1 MSEQQQQQQE
11 AVGGET
17 VQAPRRTTI
26 LVVDDNEANRYAV
39 GRMLRDVGFAVD
51 EAGTGR
57 DAVRRAAEH
66 PDLVVLDINLPDI
79 NGFEVLRQIR
89 GNPVTASLPVL
100 HLSASYT
107 KGEHKAFGLEQG
119 ADGYLTHPVEPSVL
133 VATVRALIRIRQ
145 AEETMRA
152 SAALWQATF
161 DAIGDSVFLLDEGGI
176 VLRCNR
182 AATALLHS
190 AADQLVGRPFGEVVE
205 QALGPSLEIPLPP
218 GAGDGGATEP
228 REVHILD
235 RWFRVAVDAV
245 FDDRG
250 DRIGA
255 VYVLTDI
262 TERKGAEEER
272 VRLLADA
279 EAARAE
285 AEAANLAK
293 MQFLASMSHE
303 LRTPLN
309 AIGGYAQLMAMGVRG
324 PLTAE
329 QREDLDRIQRSQHH
343 LLGLVNDVLN
353 FARVESGAVHYTI
366 TELPVDE
373 ALAAI
378 ETFIAPQAAA
388 KGLRYE
394 YHRCDPSLVVRAD
407 REKLQQ
413 VVLNLVGNAIKFTPA
428 EGHVTVSCE
437 PRDGGGGRRLAILV
451 RDTGPGIPADKLEA
465 VFEPFVQVDRSLS
478 GASQGAGLG
487 LAISRDL
494 ARGMGG
500 DLSVSSTLGAG
511 SVFTLTL
518 PLAE

>member
-1 MSEQQQQQQE
+1 
-11 AVGGET
+11 
-17 VQAPRRTTI
+17 
-26 LVVDDNEANRYAV
+26 
-39 GRMLRDVGFAVD
+39 
-51 EAGTGR
+51 
-57 DAVRRAAEH
+57 
-66 PDLVVLDINLPDI
+66 
-79 NGFEVLRQIR
+79 
-89 GNPVTASLPVL
+89 
-100 HLSASYT
+100 
-107 KGEHKAFGLEQG
+107 
-119 ADGYLTHPVEPSVL
+119 
-133 VATVRALIRIRQ
+133 
-145 AEETMRA
+145 MRA

-353 FARVESGAVHYTI
+353 FARIESGAVHYAI
-366 TELPVDE
+366 TAFPVDD
-373 ALAAI
+373 ALVAI
-378 ETFIAPQAAA
+378 ETFIAPQMEQKRLRLAPYAAPNGVA
-388 KGLRYE
+388 ML
-394 YHRCDPSLVVRAD
+394 AD
-407 REKLQQ
+407 EDKARQI
-413 VVLNLVGNAIKFTPA
+413 VLNLFANALKFTPPGGTITLEVRA
-428 EGHVTVSCE
+428 EAGVV
-437 PRDGGGGRRLAILV
+437 AISLS
-451 RDTGPGIPADKLEA
+451 DTGIGIPADQQERI
-465 VFEPFVQVDRSLS
+465 FEPFVQARRAVDTSDH
-478 GASQGAGLG
+478 GFGLG
-487 LAISRDL
+487 LAISRQL
-494 ARGMGG
+494 ARAMGG
-500 DLSVSSTLGAG
+500 DLTVRSVAGEGST
-511 SVFTLTL
+511 FTLTL
-518 PLAE
+518 PQA